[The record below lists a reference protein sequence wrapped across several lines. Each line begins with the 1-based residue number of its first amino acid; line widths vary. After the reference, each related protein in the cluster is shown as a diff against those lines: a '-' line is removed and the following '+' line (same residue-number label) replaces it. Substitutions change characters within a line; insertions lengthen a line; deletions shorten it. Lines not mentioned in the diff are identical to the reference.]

1 MKSTTLFPTRP
12 SFITLG
18 DDGKEVTLHSASPSN
33 NFIANS
39 NSPSDLEIPD
49 FDAIFSEGKD
59 GSDYLAFNK
68 TTW

>member
-1 MKSTTLFPTRP
+1 MTL
-12 SFITLG
+12 TLG

-49 FDAIFSEGKD
+49 FDAIFSEGTHTLEPVCCKKRQKRVPD
-59 GSDYLAFNK
+59 QLLV
-68 TTW
+68 